1 MFTEAMSELLHGLA
15 MFALY
20 VIPAAGIMFTARRFV
35 KIPDELFRKILHFI
49 LLGAY
54 FPFLF
59 AFDTW
64 WVSAGCAAGLVLL
77 LYPVLALAGRIPGF
91 TAFTTERKQGEF
103 KSSMAL
109 AIGMIALSITVCWGI
124 FGDKLLV
131 AAAFVLLVSDGRMSA
146 VSTIIILSREFII
159 SGFRLIAA
167 DKKVVM
173 AAGWLG
179 KIKTVT
185 QIIAIILLM
194 LNNFPFHYIGI
205 PMDHIMEAVCVIF
218 TIWSGTDYIVK
229 NRSVLL
235 DKE

>member
-1 MFTEAMSELLHGLA
+1 MKLTIASKVTIARICLIPVFVACYYIFNQGWQV
-15 MFALY
+15 
-20 VIPAAGIMFTARRFV
+20 VIPTLIFVIAALTDWVDGYLARSRNEVTNFG
-35 KIPDELFRKILHFI
+35 KFMDP
-49 LLGAY
+49 
-54 FPFLF
+54 
-59 AFDTW
+59 
-64 WVSAGCAAGLVLL
+64 
-77 LYPVLALAGRIPGF
+77 
-91 TAFTTERKQGEF
+91 
-103 KSSMAL
+103 
-109 AIGMIALSITVCWGI
+109 IA
-124 FGDKLLV
+124 DKLLT
-131 AAAFVLLVSDGRMSA
+131 AAAFVLLVYDGRMSA

-167 DKKVVM
+167 ERNLVI

-218 TIWSGTDYIVK
+218 TIWSGTDYIIR
-229 NRSVLL
+229 NRSVLM

>member
-1 MFTEAMSELLHGLA
+1 MKLTLASKVTIARICLIPLFVASYFYCTEGWMFYIPTIIFVVASLTDWVDGYLA
-15 MFALY
+15 RSRNE
-20 VIPAAGIMFTARRFV
+20 V
-35 KIPDELFRKILHFI
+35 
-49 LLGAY
+49 
-54 FPFLF
+54 
-59 AFDTW
+59 
-64 WVSAGCAAGLVLL
+64 
-77 LYPVLALAGRIPGF
+77 
-91 TAFTTERKQGEF
+91 TTFGKF
-103 KSSMAL
+103 MDP
-109 AIGMIALSITVCWGI
+109 IA
-124 FGDKLLV
+124 DKLLV

-205 PMDHIMEAVCVIF
+205 PMDHIMEAVCAFF